1 MNGLKFD
8 LHSRRF
14 RHFTTAAVVALVFTL
29 GFALGTSSSRT
40 NAQDAG
46 ALNLLSPEA
55 EEAFRPVFQIFNMI
69 DEQYVDPVETSVL
82 IDGAAA
88 GMMDA
93 LEDAYSGYMNPEV
106 YPMFS
111 NDLSGEF
118 EGIGAV
124 ISGDEETGEISILS
138 LIPGSPAAESGLLPG
153 DVFVGVDSVDISEW
167 DTMQF
172 TLRVRGP
179 AGTDVLLTVRRGEEF
194 LDFLVTRA
202 HIVIPNVTTDLL
214 VDGKIAYVQLNSF
227 TNEARSLLDAAFE
240 ELDVNSRTG
249 LILDVRGNP
258 GGYLQSAIDVTS
270 AFVRDGTVAIE
281 DFGDGQTT
289 TYTATGD
296 YAGIRVPIVLL
307 INESS
312 ASASEILAGALQD
325 LDLATLIGET
335 TLGKGTVQTWSGL
348 ANGGGIRLTIA
359 RWMTPSGRWIH
370 EQGVTPDIFI
380 DFTPELTETDEDPQ
394 LDAAIRL
401 LLGEEVESSATEEPE
416 LAPAS

>member
-1 MNGLKFD
+1 MNGLKSHH
-8 LHSRRF
+8 LSRRL
-14 RHFTTAAVVALVFTL
+14 RHVTTAAVVTLIFTL
-29 GFALGTSSSRT
+29 GFALGASNSRT
-40 NAQDAG
+40 DAQEANG
-46 ALNLLSPEA
+46 LNLLSPEA
-55 EEAFRPVFQIFNMI
+55 AEAFRPVFQIFNMI
-69 DEQYVDPVETSVL
+69 NEQYVDPVDTNIL

-88 GMMDA
+88 GMVDA
-93 LEDAYSGYMNPEV
+93 LEDTYSGYMNPEV

-111 NDLSGEF
+111 TDLSGEF

-138 LIPGSPAAESGLLPG
+138 LIPNSPASQAGLLPG
-153 DVFVGVDSVDISEW
+153 DVFVRVDSEDISAW

-179 AGTDVLLTVRRGEEF
+179 AGTDVLLTVRRADEL

-202 HIVIPNVTTDLL
+202 HIVIPNVATDVLA
-214 VDGKIAYVQLNSF
+214 DGEIAYVQLNSF
-227 TNEARSLLDAAFE
+227 TNEARGLLDDAFE

-249 LILDVRGNP
+249 LIIDVRGNP

-270 AFVRDGTVAIE
+270 AFVREGTITIE
-281 DFGDGQTT
+281 DFGGGQTT

-296 YAGIRVPIVLL
+296 YANIRVPIVLL

-370 EQGVTPDIFI
+370 EQGVTPDILI
-380 DFTPELTETDEDPQ
+380 EFTPELAETGDDPQ

-401 LLGEEVESSATEEPE
+401 LMGETVEPATEEPV
-416 LAPAS
+416 LDAAS

>member
-1 MNGLKFD
+1 
-8 LHSRRF
+8 
-14 RHFTTAAVVALVFTL
+14 
-29 GFALGTSSSRT
+29 
-40 NAQDAG
+40 
-46 ALNLLSPEA
+46 
-55 EEAFRPVFQIFNMI
+55 
-69 DEQYVDPVETSVL
+69 
-82 IDGAAA
+82 
-88 GMMDA
+88 
-93 LEDAYSGYMNPEV
+93 MNPEV

-111 NDLSGEF
+111 TDLSGEF

-138 LIPGSPAAESGLLPG
+138 LIPNSPASQAGLLPG
-153 DVFVGVDSVDISEW
+153 DVFVRVDSEDISAW

-179 AGTDVLLTVRRGEEF
+179 AGTDVLLTVRRADEL

-202 HIVIPNVTTDLL
+202 HIVIPNVATDVLA
-214 VDGKIAYVQLNSF
+214 DGEIAYVQLNSF
-227 TNEARSLLDAAFE
+227 TNEARGLLDDAFE

-249 LILDVRGNP
+249 LIIDVRGNP

-270 AFVRDGTVAIE
+270 AFVREGTITIE
-281 DFGDGQTT
+281 DFGGGQTT

-296 YAGIRVPIVLL
+296 YANIRVPIVLL

-370 EQGVTPDIFI
+370 EQGVTPDILI
-380 DFTPELTETDEDPQ
+380 EFTPELAETGDDPQ

-401 LLGEEVESSATEEPE
+401 LMGETVEPATEEPV
-416 LAPAS
+416 LDAAS